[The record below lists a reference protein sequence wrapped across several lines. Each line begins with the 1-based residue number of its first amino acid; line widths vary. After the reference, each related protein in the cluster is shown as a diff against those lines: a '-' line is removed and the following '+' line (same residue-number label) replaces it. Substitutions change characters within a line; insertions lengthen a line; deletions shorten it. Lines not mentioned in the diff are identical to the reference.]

1 MGPGRVITS
10 LRVAFAHKELLQ
22 NLTLRELRT
31 RYRRSVLGWGWSL
44 LNPLVIT
51 LCYSLVFGVILG
63 VRPQVGSPS
72 GNDGFAFFLV
82 AGLLPWNYFANGV
95 LAGATSILGAQPLIN
110 KVYFPRELIVFA
122 TVLSLLVTLA
132 IELTVCNGLLLAFGY
147 SALQF
152 TPWLL
157 VTMGIQTLFLTG
169 IALALAAASVR
180 SRDVPYLIG
189 LTLTVWFFITP
200 IVWSERALHNGQ
212 AVFGFTVPLRS
223 ILLANPMARFTIA
236 YRRMLYDGA
245 PPGLKTLAGLLVIS
259 VATFVVGYHYF
270 YRRAPYFAQEL

>member
-1 MGPGRVITS
+1 
-10 LRVAFAHKELLQ
+10 
-22 NLTLRELRT
+22 
-31 RYRRSVLGWGWSL
+31 VLG
-44 LNPLVIT
+44 
-51 LCYSLVFGVILG
+51 
-63 VRPQVGSPS
+63 
-72 GNDGFAFFLV
+72 
-82 AGLLPWNYFANGV
+82 
-95 LAGATSILGAQPLIN
+95 GATSILGAQPLIN

-147 SALQF
+147 LRPAVHALA
-152 TPWLL
+152 PRHHGHPDP
-157 VTMGIQTLFLTG
+157 VPDR
-169 IALALAAASVR
+169 ALALAAASVR

-245 PPGLKTLAGLLVIS
+245 PPGLKTLAGLRAGRPARCHRPVPPGPAHRGAEPGVCGAPPSSCWWRSTLFGKLPLPLG
-259 VATFVVGYHYF
+259 VAGHEGSTIVVGLNGLRLLRASAWDVTGARPPR
-270 YRRAPYFAQEL
+270 RRAGRLARRTSPHRRPSPSATSCS